1 MATLWFCLVAALIA
15 AYVVLD
21 GFDLGAGI
29 LLLSLAKSER
39 EKTLVLKAIGPVW
52 NGNEVWLVA
61 AGGVLFCAFPT
72 LYASSFSGFYLPLM
86 IVLWLLILRGIAIEL
101 RTHSDAP
108 LWKPLWDTVFGGSS
122 ALLALV
128 FGVALG
134 NIVRGVQLD
143 ANGYFFLP
151 LWTNFKVSGRPGVF
165 DWYTLLVG
173 ATAFLALA
181 VHGSLWVAYKT
192 SGAFQS
198 RARAF
203 GALLWAGSVVITLVT
218 SLVSFSIQPNLRTQ
232 LLGHPWGIVFP
243 AATAVGLIGIRTF
256 SAQGKDLQA
265 FLASCLYLV
274 GMLTSAVFGVFPNVL
289 PSNTTPA
296 LSLTI
301 FNAAASEQGL
311 ITALCWFIPGAALII
326 AYTVSAYR
334 RSAGKV
340 A

>member
-1 MATLWFCLVAALIA
+1 METLWFCIVAALIA

-21 GFDLGAGI
+21 GFDLGTGI

-52 NGNEVWLVA
+52 NLNEVWLVA
-61 AGGVLFCAFPT
+61 LGGVLFCAFPT
-72 LYASSFSGFYLPLM
+72 LYAASFSGFYLPLM

-101 RTHSDAP
+101 RTHSEAP
-108 LWKPLWDTVFGGSS
+108 LWKPLWDTVFGGAS

-134 NIVRGVQLD
+134 NVVRGVQFD
-143 ANGYFFLP
+143 SQGYFFLP
-151 LWTNFKVSGRPGVF
+151 LWTDFNVDGRPGVF

-173 ATAFLALA
+173 SAAFVALA
-181 VHGSLWVAYKT
+181 IHGSLWVAYKT
-192 SGAFQS
+192 TGALQS
-198 RARAF
+198 RARVF
-203 GALLWAGSVVITLVT
+203 GARLWVGSVLVT
-218 SLVSFSIQPNLRTQ
+218 LLISLASFSIQPHLVKQ
-232 LLGHPWGIVFP
+232 FQVHPWGLLFP
-243 AATAVGLIGIRTF
+243 VGAVAGLIGLRVL
-256 SAQGKDLQA
+256 SARGEDLQA

-289 PSNTTPA
+289 PANTTSGF
-296 LSLTI
+296 SLTI
-301 FNAAASEQGL
+301 FNAAAPGHGL
-311 ITALCWFIPGAALII
+311 ITALCWFVPGLALII

-340 A
+340 V